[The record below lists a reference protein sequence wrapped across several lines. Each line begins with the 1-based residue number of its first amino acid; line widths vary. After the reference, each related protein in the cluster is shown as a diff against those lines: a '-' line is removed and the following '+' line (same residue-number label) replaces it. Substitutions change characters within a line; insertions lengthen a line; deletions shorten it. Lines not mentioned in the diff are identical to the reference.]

1 MAIETKNSESS
12 EISTL
17 PPETTSAQPTG
28 RRQLSAS
35 VVNFWVDASVLMVLV
50 TLGWVSAV
58 LQVAFPAPTAADGW
72 TLWGMT
78 YDQWRDIQFGMLCLF
93 AGGILLHVMLHWK
106 WVCSVI
112 AAQVLRTKTRPDEG
126 MQTIYGVATL
136 IVLFH
141 VIAAG
146 VVAAMLCVHHPIQ

>member
-1 MAIETKNSESS
+1 M
-12 EISTL
+12 
-17 PPETTSAQPTG
+17 
-28 RRQLSAS
+28 
-35 VVNFWVDASVLMVLV
+35 NFWVDASVLMVLV